1 MAAYQHGIAEQPRWS
16 SAPDELLWDG
26 GAVLQACLNGS
37 RTAEEHPAL
46 PLSPARLAEDAADV
60 AALGVTSVHIHPRDV
75 IGAPTLAGPEIA
87 TTIATV
93 RAAVP
98 GIEISV
104 STDVA
109 GSLTTLVASWA
120 ALAAGRPDV
129 ASVHVGRPGWR
140 ELAQAL
146 RQVNVGVDLVV
157 ESAVKLAELPAGTTR
172 ITVTAT
178 QRTAE
183 QLLRQVEPF
192 GLPILLH
199 GRDDDAWPVFTYAAR
214 LEHQVRMGLEDTLR
228 MPDGR
233 KARNNAELIAMA
245 RRNQKAKAPS

>member
-1 MAAYQHGIAEQPRWS
+1 M
-16 SAPDELLWDG
+16 
-26 GAVLQACLNGS
+26 LQACLNGS

-46 PLSPARLAEDAADV
+46 PLTPERLAEDAADV

-75 IGAPTLAGPEIA
+75 IGTPTLVGPEVA

-104 STDVA
+104 STNVP
-109 GSLTTLVASWA
+109 GSRTALIASWA
-120 ALAAGRPDV
+120 PLAAGRPDI
-129 ASVHVGRPGWR
+129 ASVRVGQPGWR

-146 RQVNVGVDLVV
+146 YQVNVAIELVV
-157 ESAVKLAELPAGTTR
+157 DTEAELGELPAGTTR

-178 QRTAE
+178 ERTAE
-183 QLLRQVEPF
+183 RLLRQVEPL

-199 GRDDDAWPVFTYAAR
+199 GRDDSAWPVLTYAAR
-214 LEHQVRMGLEDTLR
+214 LEHHVRMGLEDTLHL
-228 MPDGR
+228 PDGR
-233 KARNNAELIAMA
+233 RAKNNTELVVMA
-245 RRNQKAKAPS
+245 RRNQKAKAPN

>member
-1 MAAYQHGIAEQPRWS
+1 M
-16 SAPDELLWDG
+16 
-26 GAVLQACLNGS
+26 LQACLNGS

-46 PLSPARLAEDAADV
+46 PLSPERLAEDAADV

-75 IGAPTLAGPEIA
+75 IGALTLAGPEIA

-104 STDVA
+104 STNVP
-109 GSLTTLVASWA
+109 GNRTTLIGSWA
-120 ALAAGRPDV
+120 PLAAGRPDV
-129 ASVHVGRPGWR
+129 ACVHVNQPGWR

-146 RQVNVGVDLVV
+146 HRVNVGVELVV
-157 ESAVKLAELPAGTTR
+157 ESPADLTEPPLGTTR
-172 ITVTAT
+172 ITVSAT
-178 QRTAE
+178 RQTAE
-183 QLLRQVEPF
+183 QLLRHVEPL

-199 GRDDDAWPVFTYAAR
+199 GKDDDAWLVFGYAAT
-214 LEHQVRMGLEDTLR
+214 LEHHVRMGLEDTLL

-233 KARNNAELIAMA
+233 RAKNNAELIAMA
-245 RRNQKAKAPS
+245 RRQRRAKAPS

>member
-1 MAAYQHGIAEQPRWS
+1 M
-16 SAPDELLWDG
+16 
-26 GAVLQACLNGS
+26 LQACLNGS

-46 PLSPARLAEDAADV
+46 PLSPERLAEDAADV
-60 AALGVTSVHIHPRDV
+60 AALGVTSVHLHPRDV
-75 IGAPTLAGPEIA
+75 IGALTLAGPEIA

-104 STDVA
+104 SAHVSGNA
-109 GSLTTLVASWA
+109 SMIASWA
-120 ALAAGRPDV
+120 PLAAGRPDI
-129 ASVHVGRPGWR
+129 ASVHVGQPGWR
-140 ELAQAL
+140 VLAQAL
-146 RQVNVGVDLVV
+146 HQVNVGVELVV
-157 ESAVKLAELPAGTTR
+157 RDLADLGELPPGTSR

-178 QRTAE
+178 RQTAE
-183 QLLRQVEPF
+183 TLLQRVEPL

-199 GRDDDAWPVFTYAAR
+199 GKDDEAWPVFGYAAT
-214 LEHQVRMGLEDTLR
+214 LEHHVRMGLEDTLL

-233 KARNNAELIAMA
+233 QARNNAELIAMA

>member
-1 MAAYQHGIAEQPRWS
+1 M
-16 SAPDELLWDG
+16 
-26 GAVLQACLNGS
+26 LQACLNGS

-46 PLSPARLAEDAADV
+46 PLTPERLAEDAADV
-60 AALGVTSVHIHPRDV
+60 AALGVTSVHLHPRDV
-75 IGAPTLAGPEIA
+75 IGAPTLVGPEVA

-104 STDVA
+104 STSVPGNRTA
-109 GSLTTLVASWA
+109 LIASWGP
-120 ALAAGRPDV
+120 LAAGRPDI
-129 ASVHVGRPGWR
+129 ASVHVGEPGWR

-146 RQVNVGVDLVV
+146 HQVNVAVELVV
-157 ESAVKLAELPAGTTR
+157 AAPVPLGELPLSAQR

-178 QRTAE
+178 AQTAE
-183 QLLRQVEPF
+183 TLLRQVEPL

-199 GRDDDAWPVFTYAAR
+199 GRDADAWTVFTYAAT
-214 LEHQVRMGLEDTLR
+214 LEHHVRMGLEDTLH

-233 KARNNAELIAMA
+233 RAKNNAELVAMA
-245 RRNQKAKAPS
+245 RRNQRSRAPS

>member
-1 MAAYQHGIAEQPRWS
+1 
-16 SAPDELLWDG
+16 
-26 GAVLQACLNGS
+26 VLQACLNGS

-46 PLSPARLAEDAADV
+46 PLTAARLAEDAADV

-75 IGAPTLAGPEIA
+75 IGAPTLVGPEVA

-104 STDVA
+104 STNVP
-109 GSLTTLVASWA
+109 GNRTTLIASWGP
-120 ALAAGRPDV
+120 LAAGRPDI
-129 ASVHVGRPGWR
+129 ASVHVGEPGWR
-140 ELAQAL
+140 ELAHAL
-146 RQVNVGVDLVV
+146 HQVNVAVELVV
-157 ESAVKLAELPAGTTR
+157 EGPAQLEDLPRGITR

-178 QRTAE
+178 EQTAE
-183 QLLRQVEPF
+183 TLLRQVEPL

-199 GRDDDAWPVFTYAAR
+199 GRNDAAWPVFTYAAT
-214 LEHQVRMGLEDTLR
+214 LEHHVRMGLEDTLH

-233 KARNNAELIAMA
+233 TAKTNAELIAMA
-245 RRNQKAKAPS
+245 RRNQKSKAPS

>member
-1 MAAYQHGIAEQPRWS
+1 M
-16 SAPDELLWDG
+16 
-26 GAVLQACLNGS
+26 LQACLNGS
-37 RTAEEHPAL
+37 RAAEEHPAL
-46 PLSPARLAEDAADV
+46 PVTPERLAEDAADV

-75 IGAPTLAGPEIA
+75 IGAPTLVGPEVA

-104 STDVA
+104 STHVP
-109 GSLTTLVASWA
+109 GNRTTLIASWA
-120 ALAAGRPDV
+120 PLAAGRPDI
-129 ASVHVGRPGWR
+129 ASVHVGEPGWR

-146 RQVNVGVDLVV
+146 HQVNVAVELVV
-157 ESAVKLAELPAGTTR
+157 EAPANLEDLPPGVTR

-178 QRTAE
+178 QQTAE
-183 QLLRQVEPF
+183 TLLRLVEPL

-199 GRDDDAWPVFTYAAR
+199 GRDDSAWPVFTYAAR
-214 LEHQVRMGLEDTLR
+214 LEHHVRMGLEDTIKL
-228 MPDGR
+228 PDGR
-233 KARNNAELIAMA
+233 TPKNNAELIAMA

>member
-1 MAAYQHGIAEQPRWS
+1 M
-16 SAPDELLWDG
+16 
-26 GAVLQACLNGS
+26 LQACLNGS

-46 PLSPARLAEDAADV
+46 PLTPERLAEDAADV

-75 IGAPTLAGPEIA
+75 IGAPTLVGPEVA

-104 STDVA
+104 STHVP
-109 GSLTTLVASWA
+109 GSRVMLIGSWA
-120 ALAAGRPDV
+120 PLAAGRPDI
-129 ASVHVGRPGWR
+129 ASVHVGDPGWR

-146 RQVNVGVDLVV
+146 HRVNVGVELVV
-157 ESAVKLAELPAGTTR
+157 EAPGQLGELPPGATR
-172 ITVTAT
+172 ITVTAAAA
-178 QRTAE
+178 TAE
-183 QLLRQVEPF
+183 QLLREVEPL

-199 GRDDDAWPVFTYAAR
+199 GRENDAWPVFTYAAR
-214 LEHQVRMGLEDTLR
+214 LEHGVRMGLEDTLT

-233 KARNNAELIAMA
+233 TAKNNAELVAMA
-245 RRNQKAKAPS
+245 RRNQKAKAPG

>member
-1 MAAYQHGIAEQPRWS
+1 M
-16 SAPDELLWDG
+16 
-26 GAVLQACLNGS
+26 LQACLNGS

-46 PLSPARLAEDAADV
+46 PLTPERLAEDAADV

-75 IGAPTLAGPEIA
+75 IGAPTLVGPEVA

-104 STDVA
+104 STNVL
-109 GSLTTLVASWA
+109 SNRTTLIASWA
-120 ALAAGRPDV
+120 PLAAGRPDI
-129 ASVHVGRPGWR
+129 ASVHVGEPGWR

-146 RQVNVGVDLVV
+146 RQVNVGVELVV
-157 ESAVKLAELPAGTTR
+157 NAPINLEDLPPGTTR
-172 ITVTAT
+172 ITVTANL
-178 QRTAE
+178 QNAE
-183 QLLRQVEPF
+183 TLLQQVEPL

-199 GRDDDAWPVFTYAAR
+199 GRDGDAWPVLTYAAT
-214 LEHQVRMGLEDTLR
+214 LEHSVRMGLEDTLH

-233 KARNNAELIAMA
+233 RAKNNAELIAMA
-245 RRNQKAKAPS
+245 RRNQRSRAPS

>member
-1 MAAYQHGIAEQPRWS
+1 M
-16 SAPDELLWDG
+16 
-26 GAVLQACLNGS
+26 LQACLNGS

-46 PLSPARLAEDAADV
+46 PLTPERLAEDAADV

-75 IGAPTLAGPEIA
+75 IGAPTLVGPEVA

-104 STDVA
+104 STHVP
-109 GSLTTLVASWA
+109 GSREMLIGSWA
-120 ALAAGRPDV
+120 PLAAGRPDI
-129 ASVHVGRPGWR
+129 ASVHVGDPGWR

-146 RQVNVGVDLVV
+146 HRVNVGVELVV
-157 ESAVKLAELPAGTTR
+157 ESAGQLGELPPGATR

-178 QRTAE
+178 AATAE
-183 QLLRQVEPF
+183 QLLREVEPL

-199 GRDDDAWPVFTYAAR
+199 GRENDAWPVFTYAAR
-214 LEHQVRMGLEDTLR
+214 LEHGVRMGLEDTLT

-233 KARNNAELIAMA
+233 TAKNNAELVAMA
-245 RRNQKAKAPS
+245 RRNQKAKAPG